1 MEKISIYVGAFLSP
15 TMEDKIA
22 VNGRE
27 SEYEDMQN
35 ALVEYWIKIGC
46 GGYIFKD
53 KHGVVDMLS
62 ATREEEK

>member
-1 MEKISIYVGAFLSP
+1 MLELCLTP
-15 TMEDKIA
+15 TMEDKIV

-35 ALVEYWIKIGC
+35 ALVEYWIKTGY

-53 KHGVVDMLS
+53 KYGVVDTLS
-62 ATREEEK
+62 TI